1 VLLILE
7 LGLNLSEL
15 MTHYIGG
22 CMVRLSVTRK
32 ILAVLSDGKPK
43 THREIVKAT
52 ALSENEFGAPPSFS

>member
-1 VLLILE
+1 
-7 LGLNLSEL
+7 
-15 MTHYIGG
+15 
-22 CMVRLSVTRK
+22 MVRPSVTRKK